1 MLAGSRRFMYG
12 IIIKNKSGGHFL
24 PPQCPQTEVHE
35 RRHFFS
41 SMMLLSGTPAAQCT
55 TPAEKT
61 QA

>member
-1 MLAGSRRFMYG
+1 MYG

-24 PPQCPQTEVHE
+24 PPQCPQTEVHG